1 MEFINY
7 MTFLKLITKE
17 ISYRK
22 LNFWLSILS
31 AAVAAG
37 CLIGALTFLSAHKLR
52 TEEIIDRK
60 EIETKKRVIKLE
72 DDYRKITK
80 KMGFNVLILPK
91 DQNLNDFYADDFAS
105 KYMPENYVHKLANS
119 KIVTI
124 RHLLPSLQQKLK
136 WPEKKRTIILIG
148 TRGEVPNV
156 FKSPLKPLV
165 QPVNSGE
172 IVLGHELHS
181 SLNIST
187 GEVVTLLGKSFKVS
201 KLHRERGNKDD
212 ITAWINLKEAQI
224 LLKKEN
230 KINAIL
236 ALECKCAWASLAK
249 VRDEISEILPDTQ
262 TLESHGKALARAEAR
277 DRAAK
282 EAVAALNAVK
292 HHRAAMLA
300 EQKDF
305 VSTLVPAVVF
315 VCAVWIG
322 VLAFGNSRDRRY
334 EIGVL
339 RALGVSSKN
348 IFFLFLTKAAL
359 IGFVGAVLGCC
370 AGFFAGIFII
380 SDKSQTVSLLTL
392 FQPDALIL
400 TLAGATIL
408 SVAATWLP
416 ALSAA
421 RQDPADILRKE

>member
-1 MEFINY
+1 MNFS
-7 MTFLKLITKE
+7 KLVIKE
-17 ISYRK
+17 ISFRK
-22 LNFWLSILS
+22 LNFGLSILS
-31 AAVAAG
+31 ATVAAG
-37 CLIGALTFLSAHKLR
+37 CLIGALTFLSAHKIR
-52 TEEIIDRK
+52 TEEIINQK
-60 EIETKKRVIKLE
+60 EIETKKRVTKLE

-80 KMGFNVLILPK
+80 KMGFNILILPK

-105 KYMPENYVHKLANS
+105 KYMPENYVDKLANS

-136 WPEKKRTIILIG
+136 WPEEKRTIILIG
-148 TRGEVPNV
+148 MRSEVPNV
-156 FKSPLKPLV
+156 FKSPLKPLA
-165 QPVNSGE
+165 QIVNHDE
-172 IVLGHELHS
+172 IVLGHELSS

-187 GEVVTLLGKSFKVS
+187 GDVVTLLGKSFKVS
-201 KLHRERGNKDD
+201 KLHGERGNKDD
-212 ITAWINLKEAQI
+212 ITAWINLKDAQL

-236 ALECKCAWASLAK
+236 ALECKCAWASLST
-249 VRDEISEILPDTQ
+249 VRDEISEVLPDTQ

-277 DRAAK
+277 ERAAK
-282 EAVAALNAVK
+282 EAVDALAAIK
-292 HHRAAMLA
+292 HHRAVMLA
-300 EQKDF
+300 EQQDF
-305 VSTLVPAVVF
+305 VSKLVPVVIV

-359 IGFVGAVLGCC
+359 IGLVGAVLGCC
-370 AGFFAGIFII
+370 LGFFVGFLI
-380 SDKSQTVSLLTL
+380 VSNNYQNLFLFELLKLNPLVFTL
-392 FQPDALIL
+392 V
-400 TLAGATIL
+400 GATFL

-416 ALSAA
+416 AIIAS
-421 RQDPADILRKE
+421 RQDPAEILREE

>member
-1 MEFINY
+1 MNFS
-7 MTFLKLITKE
+7 KLVIKE
-17 ISYRK
+17 ISFRK
-22 LNFWLSILS
+22 LNFGLSILS
-31 AAVAAG
+31 ATVAAG
-37 CLIGALTFLSAHKLR
+37 CLIGALTFLSAHKIR
-52 TEEIIDRK
+52 TEEIINQK
-60 EIETKKRVIKLE
+60 EIETKKRVTKLE

-80 KMGFNVLILPK
+80 KMGFNILILPK

-105 KYMPENYVHKLANS
+105 KYMPENYVDKLANS

-136 WPEKKRTIILIG
+136 WPEEKRTIILIG
-148 TRGEVPNV
+148 MRSEVPNV
-156 FKSPLKPLV
+156 FKSPLKPLA
-165 QPVNSGE
+165 QIVNHDE
-172 IVLGHELHS
+172 IVLGHELSS

-187 GEVVTLLGKSFKVS
+187 GDVVTLLGKSFKVS
-201 KLHRERGNKDD
+201 KLHGERGNKDD
-212 ITAWINLKEAQI
+212 ITAWINLKDAQL

-236 ALECKCAWASLAK
+236 ALECKCAWASLST
-249 VRDEISEILPDTQ
+249 VRDEISEVLPDTQ

-277 DRAAK
+277 ERAAK
-282 EAVAALNAVK
+282 EAVDALAAIK
-292 HHRAAMLA
+292 HHRAVMLA
-300 EQKDF
+300 EQQDF
-305 VSTLVPAVVF
+305 VSKLVPVVIV

-359 IGFVGAVLGCC
+359 IGLVGAVLGCC
-370 AGFFAGIFII
+370 LGFFVGFLI
-380 SDKSQTVSLLTL
+380 VSNNYQNLFLFELLKLNPLVFTL
-392 FQPDALIL
+392 V
-400 TLAGATIL
+400 GATFL

-416 ALSAA
+416 AIIASH
-421 RQDPADILRKE
+421 QDPAEILREE